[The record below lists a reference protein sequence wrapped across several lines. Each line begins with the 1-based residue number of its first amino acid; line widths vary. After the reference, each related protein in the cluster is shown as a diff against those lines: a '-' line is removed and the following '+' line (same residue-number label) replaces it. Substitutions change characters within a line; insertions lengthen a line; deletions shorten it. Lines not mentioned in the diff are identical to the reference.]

1 LPTFAAKN
9 TAMRNSIALVF
20 TLLLCCPLLAQNRI
34 EKCASRYLESI
45 RDKEAE
51 LTAFFLD
58 MPKGGDLHH
67 HFAGSIYAESFAT
80 LAVMRQMWLQ
90 TSTLKLANK
99 PGAESDWAKIS
110 DLQKSGTWPEY
121 RDRLLRLWSA
131 KDFQATENQPSYA
144 QFFNSFGH
152 FGQVEDDLD
161 GGLLELKN
169 RAKAEKVA
177 YLETMMKRVNCGPLP
192 EKYKTYTALLQNL
205 ARNNES
211 AALDT
216 LRSLYRQL
224 RTPELE
230 NCVRD
235 FNANLHERHQR
246 LAIDDEEFTLRYQ
259 TYVLRINDPLFLYRQ
274 LIASFLAEELSPLVV
289 GVNIVAPEH
298 DEVSMSNYQLHML
311 MFRVCT
317 EFHPTVKKSLHAG
330 ELILGLVKPEDLHWH
345 INSAVQT
352 AGAHRIGHG
361 VDLAHELNSDVLL
374 RQMAQKG
381 IAVEI
386 NLSSNAFILGIKG
399 SAHPISMYHRAGVPL
414 VISTD
419 DAGVLRSNHT
429 AQFVHL
435 AQQYPQFAY
444 AEIKR
449 MVFNSIRYSFLDE
462 VKKQSLLQKLAVD
475 FQVFEAKWGENT
487 RQLKP
492 NGAMKNKK

>member
-1 LPTFAAKN
+1 MK
-9 TAMRNSIALVF
+9 NSIALVF

-34 EKCASRYLESI
+34 EKCTRRYFESI

-67 HFAGSIYAESFAT
+67 HFAGSVYAESFAT
-80 LAVMRQMWLQ
+80 MAVLRQMWLH
-90 TSTLKLANK
+90 TSTLKLANQ
-99 PGAESDWAKIS
+99 PGVESDWVKIS
-110 DLQKSGTWPEY
+110 DLQKSGTWSEY
-121 RDRLLRLWSA
+121 RDRLLRLWSV
-131 KDFQATENQPSYA
+131 KDFQAAENRPSYA

-152 FGQVEDDLD
+152 FGQIEDDLD
-161 GGLLELKN
+161 GGLLELKK

-192 EKYKTYTALLQNL
+192 VKYQAYTTLLQNL

-216 LRSLYRQL
+216 LRSLYRHF
-224 RTPELE
+224 RTPALE

-235 FNANLHERHQR
+235 FNANINERHQR
-246 LAIDDEEFTLRYQ
+246 LAIDDADFTLRYQ
-259 TYVLRINDPLFLYRQ
+259 TYVLRVNDPMFLYRQ
-274 LIASFLAEELSPLVV
+274 LIASFLAAEWSPLVV

-317 EFHPTVKKSLHAG
+317 EFHPNVKKSLHAG
-330 ELILGLVKPEDLHWH
+330 ELVLGLVKPEDLHWH
-345 INSAVQT
+345 ITSAVQT
-352 AGAHRIGHG
+352 AGAQRIGHG
-361 VDLAHELNSDVLL
+361 VDLAHELNSGALL
-374 RQMAQKG
+374 QYMAQKG

-386 NLSSNAFILGIKG
+386 NLSSNAFILGVKG

-429 AQFVHL
+429 AQFVQL
-435 AQQYPQFAY
+435 VQQHPQFSY

-449 MVFNSIRYSFLDE
+449 MVFNSIQYSFLDE
-462 VKKQSLLQKLAVD
+462 VKKLSLSQKLAMD
-475 FQVFEAKWGENT
+475 FQVFEAKWGENAHL
-487 RQLKP
+487 LKP
-492 NGAMKNKK
+492 SGAGKNKK